1 MIQRRVFGL
10 QSGLLACGLVLAGG
24 VSAQNAAESS
34 NSTSTEPETLD
45 QVVVTGTMIHG
56 AQPTGS
62 ELVTLDRSA
71 IVATGAQ
78 STTNLLTNLPQI
90 ASFNNLP
97 IGTSD
102 FANPIP
108 RFNIRNS
115 GGTLVLLN
123 GHRMVGAGILQ
134 TTPDPSAIPVS
145 MIQRVEVLPD
155 GASATYGADAVGGV
169 VNFILRDHFDG
180 AETRLDYGTAHD
192 YHEYDLSQLFGKSW
206 GSGNIMLSYEYT
218 SHTHISYGDRSF
230 YSGYIYS
237 NAASDHLTFEVIG
250 SRLKPGCAEDSIIA
264 SSVSQIHALNEGIQ

>member
-1 MIQRRVFGL
+1 MMPYREVAGACQKAPLTESQPLIRRALVPPL
-10 QSGLLACGLVLAGG
+10 QLALLACGLVLARG

-108 RFNIRNS
+108 RFNIR
-115 GGTLVLLN
+115 
-123 GHRMVGAGILQ
+123 
-134 TTPDPSAIPVS
+134 
-145 MIQRVEVLPD
+145 
-155 GASATYGADAVGGV
+155 
-169 VNFILRDHFDG
+169 
-180 AETRLDYGTAHD
+180 
-192 YHEYDLSQLFGKSW
+192 
-206 GSGNIMLSYEYT
+206 
-218 SHTHISYGDRSF
+218 
-230 YSGYIYS
+230 
-237 NAASDHLTFEVIG
+237 
-250 SRLKPGCAEDSIIA
+250 
-264 SSVSQIHALNEGIQ
+264 